1 MSAMAWST
9 GDVETDEIVAR
20 SFVPSPTL
28 ADDCAL
34 APVKL
39 VAFCGPA
46 IELTTLSTC
55 AAVFVEPAW
64 ASALS
69 ALPPHAERRNGVA
82 TRATALKRLLTE
94 GDEKTTSR
102 SLKCGNRTPFEMDQR
117 NKFLSSKFFV
127 QIILGSIQ
135 IEIKRRAV
143 DDQGVQNLSFPGQRL
158 LEIPIGKFCYKII
171 TNSEPQRENS
181 TARTWMTGGG

>member
-1 MSAMAWST
+1 
-9 GDVETDEIVAR
+9 
-20 SFVPSPTL
+20 
-28 ADDCAL
+28 
-34 APVKL
+34 
-39 VAFCGPA
+39 
-46 IELTTLSTC
+46 
-55 AAVFVEPAW
+55 
-64 ASALS
+64 
-69 ALPPHAERRNGVA
+69 
-82 TRATALKRLLTE
+82 
-94 GDEKTTSR
+94 
-102 SLKCGNRTPFEMDQR
+102 MDQR